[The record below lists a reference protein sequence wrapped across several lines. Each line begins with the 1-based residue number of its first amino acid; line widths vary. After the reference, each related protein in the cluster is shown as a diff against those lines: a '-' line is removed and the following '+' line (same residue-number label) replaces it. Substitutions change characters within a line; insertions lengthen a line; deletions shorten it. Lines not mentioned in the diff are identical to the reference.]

1 MKVTI
6 IDSTQNARELLIFS
20 KKTRLNMSPDGF
32 SEIMNMSEEEKQK
45 ELDYVFGTISGPLE
59 FVDYVVMIEGVTR
72 AFTHQLVRHRV
83 GTSFAQQSMRAVN
96 VQNFECLATGLCS
109 ESGLAAEIYRE
120 AVNDI
125 KETYKMLIDCGVRE
139 EDARG
144 LLPTNVQTN
153 ILMKINLRALSELM
167 SQRLCNRAQKE
178 FRDVVAAIKAEVLL
192 LHPFLEKYGVLECY
206 CDKNKKCFFRN
217 GKGCGK
223 YE

>member
-6 IDSTQNARELLIFS
+6 IEHTQNARELLIFS
-20 KKTRLNMSPDGF
+20 KKTRLKMSPDGF
-32 SEIMNMSEEEKQK
+32 ADIMSMSEEEKQK

-59 FVDYVVMIEGVTR
+59 FVDYIIMIEDVTR

-96 VQNFECLATGLCS
+96 MQDFECLATGLC
-109 ESGLAAEIYRE
+109 IDNDIFNK
-120 AVNDI
+120 AVDGI
-125 KETYKMLIDCGVRE
+125 KETYSELISSGVKE

-144 LLPTNVQTN
+144 ILPTNVLTN
-153 ILMKINLRALSELM
+153 ILMKVNLRSLATMME
-167 SQRLCNRAQKE
+167 QRLCNRAQKE
-178 FRDVVAAIKAEVLL
+178 FRDVMIEIKNQVQA
-192 LHPFLEKYGVLECY
+192 LHPWAEPLLQCY
-206 CDKNKKCFFRN
+206 CDKNKKCFFKN